1 MIEGQVLRV
10 GVNPVDSDD
19 LGSVSEETFNPVVD
33 ISTYT
38 IGSGLFK

>member
-19 LGSVSEETFNPVVD
+19 LGSVSEEAFNPGVD
-33 ISTYT
+33 FTTYT
-38 IGSGLFK
+38 IGPGFFE